1 MSEPVAA
8 EAAQPVKRRP
18 GRPASEVKRPM
29 VSFRLD
35 PDLLAHL
42 RASGKGWQT
51 KLNAALRTLVEQGR
65 L

>member
-1 MSEPVAA
+1 MSESVVNGAA
-8 EAAQPVKRRP
+8 PQPKRRP

-51 KLNAALRTLVEQGR
+51 KLNAAVRALVQEGR